1 MSRLPGRAAQSA
13 AGSTRGLRGAE
24 PPVRGVTGGPAP
36 GGKHCAAGSVHVPRG
51 INVWLALLTLGLV
64 FGVTA
69 GVRVALATRTEALR
83 QTLAAA
89 PQLSSTIAV
98 EGTWDAISTALSLD
112 TPEKTLSGAQSAE
125 ITGELRGDL
134 NKGVVRLAT
143 ASADWAALTTR
154 LNTLTSSPPGA
165 GGLPVKLE
173 IAYRQPLNRH
183 VRLLAGTFPTAP
195 APAPPSAQVPRG
207 AVFYP
212 VLQVLVTRPTAERFS
227 LKPGSRLQI
236 PGPALP
242 LIGKTPT
249 ITLEVSGIVAP
260 VAPDSA
266 FWESDTTLVAPN
278 VQGLPNSPY
287 WVAGVLAAPGE
298 IEALQQNF
306 GRQGINVQWYFP
318 LALSSLPGDQAQ
330 ALSDTLTGLNSRTLP
345 LSSDISHVSNALA
358 AKSNLLPALAPFI
371 SAAQS
376 ADALLWLLYVS
387 LTAAGLVVLLLT
399 ARMLVLSRSPELA
412 LIRARG
418 AALWRLAAAVGVE
431 AAVVCVPAAVAGV
444 ALAVP
449 AVPAAGPL
457 QPAGATGAWWPLI
470 SVLACAVGGP
480 AVMVAWRYRLH
491 SASRDRASWSRRRA
505 VGRRPPRARAR
516 LVAEVALTAAAV
528 GGILVFR
535 QQGLQAGSG
544 VNLYTSAAPVLIAIP
559 AVIVIFRLYPLAL
572 RTLLRAAAR
581 TSGAPAFLGLARA
594 ARTALTPALPAF
606 ALVLALTVAAFGG
619 MVRDAVNSGEVA
631 ASWRTVGADATV
643 TPSPVAPGFTI
654 PAATARAIAG
664 VPGVTRA
671 ARVYQATWSSPSGAQ
686 VTGLAVDPADY
697 AAFVTTTEGYP
708 AVPAGLLATPA
719 RPGAPQPVLASPSAA
734 AALGTG
740 TVTLST
746 QDPVRPVSV
755 RVAGTLSSTPAL
767 PNAPTPT
774 ASPAFIVMPLAAMK
788 SSATPPT
795 PVQVNEMLLAGSGID
810 RARLTALAGKHLVGG
825 NISFRAD
832 VLAGLRGA
840 PLQHGAVT
848 VITLSVVAAAVLGL
862 AIMLLE
868 LALGAAE
875 REATLARLA
884 TMGLGE
890 GQRAW
895 VVALELLPAVIAAA
909 VAAWACA
916 LVLPPVV
923 RPVIDLSVFTGS
935 AAAVPLVP
943 DVTAVALP
951 LAGLLVLAA
960 VSLGIEIWAG
970 RRGAASALRVG
981 E

>member
-1 MSRLPGRAAQSA
+1 VSRR
-13 AGSTRGLRGAE
+13 
-24 PPVRGVTGGPAP
+24 
-36 GGKHCAAGSVHVPRG
+36 VPRG
-51 INVWLALLTLGLV
+51 INVWLALLTFCLV
-64 FGVTA
+64 FGATA

-83 QTLAAA
+83 QTLASV

-98 EGTWDAISTALSLD
+98 GGAWDAISTALSID
-112 TPEKTLSGAQSAE
+112 TPRKTLSEAQGAE

-134 NKGVVRLAT
+134 NKGVVRLAP
-143 ASADWAALTTR
+143 ASADWAALTTQ
-154 LNTLTSSPPGA
+154 LNTLTSAPPGA

-183 VRLLAGTFPTAP
+183 VRLLSGTFPKPP
-195 APAPPSAQVPRG
+195 ALASGLPRG
-207 AVFYP
+207 ASFYP
-212 VLQVLVTRPTAERFS
+212 VLQVLVTPQTATQFG
-227 LKPGSRLQI
+227 LKPGSRLKI

-242 LIGKTPT
+242 LIAHTPA
-249 ITLEVSGIVAP
+249 ITLEVSGIAAP

-266 FWESDTTLVAPN
+266 FWTSDATPVAPN
-278 VQGLPNSPY
+278 VQGPPNSPY
-287 WVAGVLAAPGE
+287 WIAGVLAGPGE
-298 IEALQQNF
+298 SEALQQDF
-306 GRQGINVQWYFP
+306 GREGMNVQWLFP
-318 LALSSLPGDQAQ
+318 LAINNLTGDQAQ
-330 ALSDTLTGLNSRTLP
+330 VLSDALTGLSSRTLP
-345 LSSDISHVSNALA
+345 LSSDISDVSDALA
-358 AKSNLLPALAPFI
+358 ATSALLPALASFI

-376 ADALLWLLYVS
+376 TDVLLWLLYVS

-399 ARMLVLSRSPELA
+399 ARMLVLRRSPELA

-418 AALWRLAAAVGVE
+418 AALWRLAGAVGVE

-457 QPAGATGAWWPLI
+457 QPPGATGAWWPLV
-470 SVLACAVGGP
+470 SVLVFAVGGP
-480 AVMVAWRYRLH
+480 AVMVAWRYRLR
-491 SASRDRASWSRRRA
+491 SASWGRRRA
-505 VGRRPPRARAR
+505 VGRRQPRTRAR
-516 LVAEVALTAAAV
+516 LVAEVALIAAAV

-559 AVIVIFRLYPLAL
+559 AVIVVFRLYPLVL
-572 RTLLRAAAR
+572 HTLLRAAAR
-581 TSGAPAFLGLARA
+581 TSRAAAFLGLARA

-619 MVRDAVNSGEVA
+619 MVRDAVNNGEVA

-643 TPSPVAPGFTI
+643 TPSPAAPSFTI

-664 VPGVTRA
+664 VPGVTHA
-671 ARVYQATWSSPSGAQ
+671 AGVYQATWTSPSGTQ
-686 VTGLAVDPADY
+686 VTGLAVDPAEY
-697 AAFVTTTEGYP
+697 AAFAAATEGYP
-708 AVPAGLLATPA
+708 AVPAGLLTTPA
-719 RPGAPQPVLASPSAA
+719 NPGAPQPVLASPSAA

-746 QDPVRPVSV
+746 PDPVRPVSV
-755 RVAGTLSSTPAL
+755 RVAGTLPSTPAL
-767 PNAPTPT
+767 PNAPALPNTPAPT
-774 ASPAFIVMPLAAMK
+774 ANPAFIVIPLAALQF
-788 SSATPPT
+788 STTPPT

-810 RARLTALAGKHLVGG
+810 RARLATVVGKQLAGGD
-825 NISFRAD
+825 ITFRAD
-832 VLAGLRGA
+832 VLAGLSGA

-848 VITLSVVAAAVLGL
+848 VITLAVVAAAVLGL

-868 LALGAAE
+868 LALGAAD

-960 VSLGIEIWAG
+960 VSLGIEIGAG
-970 RRGAASALRVG
+970 RRRGAASALRVG

>member
-1 MSRLPGRAAQSA
+1 MSRR
-13 AGSTRGLRGAE
+13 
-24 PPVRGVTGGPAP
+24 
-36 GGKHCAAGSVHVPRG
+36 VPRI

-64 FGVTA
+64 FGITA

-89 PQLSSTIAV
+89 PQLSSTIVAA
-98 EGTWDAISTALSLD
+98 GTWNAISTALSID
-112 TPEKTLSGAQSAE
+112 TQAKTLSEAQSAE

-134 NKGVVRLAT
+134 NKGVVRLAP
-143 ASADWAALTTR
+143 ASADWTALTTQ

-165 GGLPVKLE
+165 GGIPVKLE
-173 IAYRQPLNRH
+173 IAYRRPLNRH
-183 VRLLAGTFPTAP
+183 VRLLSGTFPKAP
-195 APAPPSAQVPRG
+195 ALAPPSDHVPRG

-212 VLQVLVTRPTAERFS
+212 VLQVLVTQPTAQRFG
-227 LKPGSRLQI
+227 LRPGSRLQL

-242 LIGKTPT
+242 LIGKTPP

-266 FWESDTTLVAPN
+266 FWTSDAVPVAPI
-278 VQGLPNSPY
+278 VQGPPNSPY

-298 IEALQQNF
+298 SEALQQDF
-306 GRQGINVQWYFP
+306 GRQGINVQWTFP
-318 LALSSLPGDQAQ
+318 LVVSSLTGDQAQ
-330 ALSDTLTGLNSRTLP
+330 ALSDALTGLSSKTLP
-345 LSSDISHVSNALA
+345 LSSDIADVPNALA
-358 AKSNLLPALAPFI
+358 ATSNLLSALSSFI

-376 ADALLWLLYVS
+376 VDVLLWLLYVS
-387 LTAAGLVVLLLT
+387 LITAGLVVLLLT
-399 ARMLVLSRSPELA
+399 ARMLVLRRSPELA

-418 AALWRLAAAVGVE
+418 AALWRLAGAVGVE

-457 QPAGATGAWWPLI
+457 QPAGAAGAWWPLV
-470 SVLACAVGGP
+470 SVLVFAVGGP
-480 AVMVAWRYRLH
+480 ALMVAWRYRLH
-491 SASRDRASWSRRRA
+491 SASWSRASRGRRRA
-505 VGRRPPRARAR
+505 VGRRQPRTRAR
-516 LVAEVALTAAAV
+516 LVAEVALTAATV

-535 QQGLQAGSG
+535 HQGLQAGSG

-559 AVIVIFRLYPLAL
+559 AVIVVFRLYPLVL

-606 ALVLALTVAAFGG
+606 ALVLALTAAAFGG
-619 MVRDAVNSGEVA
+619 MVRDAVSNGEVA
-631 ASWRTVGADATV
+631 ASWQTVGADATV
-643 TPSPVAPGFTI
+643 APSPVAPSFTI
-654 PAATARAIAG
+654 PAAAASAIAS
-664 VPGVTRA
+664 VPGVTHA
-671 ARVYQATWSSPSGAQ
+671 ARVYQATWFSPNGTQ

-697 AAFVTTTEGYP
+697 AAFAAATDGYP
-708 AVPAGLLATPA
+708 AVPAGLLASPA
-719 RPGAPQPVLASPSAA
+719 SPGAPQPVLASPSAA
-734 AALGTG
+734 AALGAG

-755 RVAGTLSSTPAL
+755 QVAGTLSSTPAMPNSPAL
-767 PNAPTPT
+767 PNAPVPT
-774 ASPAFIVMPLAAMK
+774 ANPAFIIMPLAAVK
-788 SSATPPT
+788 SSTTRPA
-795 PVQVNEMLLAGSGID
+795 PVQANEILLAGSGID
-810 RARLTALAGKHLVGG
+810 RARLTAVVGKRLPGG
-825 NISFRAD
+825 DITFRAD

-848 VITLSVVAAAVLGL
+848 VITLSAVAAAVLGL
-862 AIMLLE
+862 AIILLE

-909 VAAWACA
+909 VASWACA

-960 VSLGIEIWAG
+960 VSLGIEIGAG
-970 RRGAASALRVG
+970 RRRGAASALRVG